1 MLSDIYIKPD
11 FKIFRFSPW
20 HLIIPITIGI
30 IITLIAY
37 PQGFLSVK
45 IMFFVLIY
53 SLAIG
58 VPSMKSFEYIDWKL
72 EQYISWLKRPNLRFF
87 LTALLEILIGVL
99 ILITVNYLIYIVIQK
114 QGINI
119 LYSKT
124 FEGLKYLI
132 IFTIAGVILIN
143 SSHFFKSWKQAAV
156 NEEKLKREK
165 LAIEYEALKNQ
176 VNPHFLFNSLSA
188 LSSLVYKDQD
198 KAVTFIREFSNV
210 MRYVLES
217 REKEVVDF
225 ATEKKLLE
233 SVSYLYG
240 IRYEDSLQ
248 IRINLPDA
256 TDKYIIPM
264 ALQMLL
270 ENAIKHNA
278 ISVNKPLMVEIR
290 EEEDYVVVRN
300 NLEAKKSEI
309 ISNKI
314 GLENIKS
321 RYKYL
326 SAKDVLVE
334 ISNEEFVVKIPVL
347 SIKDV

>member
-11 FKIFRFSPW
+11 FKIFRFSVW
-20 HLIIPITIGI
+20 HLIIPIIIGL
-30 IITLIAY
+30 IITLLAY
-37 PQGFLSVK
+37 PQGFLSFK
-45 IMFFVLIY
+45 IISFVLIY

-58 VPSMKSFEYIDWKL
+58 IPSMKSFEYIEWKL

-87 LTALLEILIGVL
+87 LTALLEIIIGIL
-99 ILITVNYLIYIVIQK
+99 ILIIVNYLIFIVIQK
-114 QGINI
+114 QGIEI

-132 IFTIAGVILIN
+132 IFTITGVILIN
-143 SSHFFKSWKQAAV
+143 ISHFFKSWKQAAV

-176 VNPHFLFNSLSA
+176 VNPHFLFNSLTA

-198 KAVTFIREFSNV
+198 KAATFIREFSNV
-210 MRYVLES
+210 FRYVLES
-217 REKEVVDF
+217 REKEVVDL

-233 SVSYLYG
+233 SISYLYL
-240 IRYEDSLQ
+240 IRHEDSLQ
-248 IRINLPDA
+248 ININLSDA
-256 TDKYIIPM
+256 TDKYVIPM

-270 ENAIKHNA
+270 ENAIKHNTIVA
-278 ISVNKPLMVEIR
+278 DKPLIVEIR
-290 EEEDYVVVRN
+290 EEEDYIVVRN
-300 NLEAKKSEI
+300 NLKPKKTEI
-309 ISNKI
+309 VSSKI

-326 SAKDVLVE
+326 SDKEVLVE
-334 ISNEEFVVKIPVL
+334 MSNENFVVKIPVL
-347 SIKDV
+347 RIKDV

>member
-11 FKIFRFSPW
+11 FKIFRFSRW
-20 HLIIPITIGI
+20 HLIIPIIIGL

-45 IMFFVLIY
+45 IMSFVMIY

-58 VPSMKSFEYIDWKL
+58 IPSMKSFEYIEWKL
-72 EQYISWLKRPNLRFF
+72 EQHISWLKRPNLRFF
-87 LTALLEILIGVL
+87 LTAFLEITICIL
-99 ILITVNYLIYIVIQK
+99 ILFTVNYLIFIVIQK
-114 QGINI
+114 QGIDI

-132 IFTIAGVILIN
+132 IFTITGVILIN

-176 VNPHFLFNSLSA
+176 VNPHFLFNSLTA
-188 LSSLVYKDQD
+188 LSTLVYKDQH

-210 MRYVLES
+210 FRYVLES
-217 REKEVVDF
+217 REKEAVDF

-233 SVSYLYG
+233 SISYLYQ

-248 IRINLPDA
+248 IKINLSDA

-270 ENAIKHNA
+270 ENAIKHNT
-278 ISVNKPLMVEIR
+278 ISVSKPLMVEIR
-290 EEEDYVVVRN
+290 EEEGYVVVKN
-300 NLEAKKSEI
+300 NLQPKKTEI
-309 ISNKI
+309 VSSKI
-314 GLENIKS
+314 GLDNIKS

-326 SAKDVLVE
+326 SDKDVLVE
-334 ISNEEFVVKIPVL
+334 ISNKSFVVKIPVL
-347 SIKDV
+347 SIKNV